1 MIELSAATGASPI
14 PAPVQRREEPSPWA
28 DAIATSRDQPPLKPV
43 NAGQGPLPARPPAKP
58 AAAEEQEQIIPEAGD
73 EVQHFAFGKCE
84 VMKSD
89 GDRLH
94 LRVGKEGRV
103 REIALEMLRVV
114 PLDADPT
121 VRPRHFRLDRRL

>member
-1 MIELSAATGASPI
+1 M
-14 PAPVQRREEPSPWA
+14 
-28 DAIATSRDQPPLKPV
+28 
-43 NAGQGPLPARPPAKP
+43 
-58 AAAEEQEQIIPEAGD
+58 
-73 EVQHFAFGKCE
+73 QHFAFGKCE